1 MRKEKI
7 WRELKNSKFT
17 RICVED
23 HLSVIEWQELL
34 LLYIFFSYN
43 TYNFRRP
50 LQLILLRYKAK
61 NLQVT

>member
-7 WRELKNSKFT
+7 WRELKNSEFT

-23 HLSVIEWQELL
+23 HSSVIGWQELL
-34 LLYIFFSYN
+34 LLFCFFHTN
-43 TYNFRRP
+43 PFNFRWP

>member
-34 LLYIFFSYN
+34 LLYTFFSYK
-43 TYNFRRP
+43 Y
-50 LQLILLRYKAK
+50 L
-61 NLQVT
+61 

>member
-7 WRELKNSKFT
+7 SRELKNSKFT

-34 LLYIFFSYN
+34 LLYIFFSYK
-43 TYNFRRP
+43 Y
-50 LQLILLRYKAK
+50 L
-61 NLQVT
+61 